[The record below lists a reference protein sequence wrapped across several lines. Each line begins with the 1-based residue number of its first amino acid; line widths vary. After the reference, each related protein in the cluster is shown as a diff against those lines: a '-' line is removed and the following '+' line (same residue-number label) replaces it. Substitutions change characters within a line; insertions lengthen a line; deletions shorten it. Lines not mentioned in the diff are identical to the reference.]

1 MLLALCDCI
10 SFSPDDSKS
19 ISKSKLFFGMIQCVN
34 ERKDL
39 GNGGAASETVV
50 RCVGAARCRCR
61 VGAEVKYE
69 NLLTLINLIRF
80 IPKLTKFSL

>member
-19 ISKSKLFFGMIQCVN
+19 IYTPKLFFRMRQCAN
-34 ERKDL
+34 ERIDI

-50 RCVGAARCRCR
+50 RCVGAARCRFR

-69 NLLTLINLIRF
+69 NLLTVINSIRF

>member
-10 SFSPDDSKS
+10 SFSPDDGKS
-19 ISKSKLFFGMIQCVN
+19 ISTSTLFFEMRQCMN
-34 ERKDL
+34 ERIDL
-39 GNGGAASETVV
+39 VNGGAASETVV

-69 NLLTLINLIRF
+69 NLLTLINSIRF
-80 IPKLTKFSL
+80 IPKLIQFS